1 MAQQNQHS
9 FQKILEQVRD
19 LPSDQ
24 RERLMWYLR
33 KESAVHDSGRLD
45 EEIFIPNA
53 TPLPPQQDS

>member
-1 MAQQNQHS
+1 MPQQNQHS
-9 FQKILEQVRD
+9 FQQILEQVRD

-45 EEIFIPNA
+45 EEIF
-53 TPLPPQQDS
+53 LPHTGASSSQGDS